1 MCKGKLLLTHYSL
14 IILKRSGTK
23 FMNYFLTYAVYV
35 LILSLL
41 MGLSTWKLFKKMGY
55 NPVFAFI
62 PFYNYFII
70 LKETKHPKW
79 WAILSYLPIVGP
91 IMMSVFHI
99 YLMKKFGKS
108 LVQHQILTVILP
120 FIYMASVNYSKDAE
134 IEDEEAKNMFLTDE
148 EKSLKKKDSFMGS
161 ITFAVVF
168 ATIIHVFVTQPF
180 GIPTGSMERTLLVG
194 DFLFVNKWSYGYRMP
209 MRPLAIPFLQ
219 GTVYDFQKDGNPKND
234 GKSYVDGVKLPYERI
249 LQFNKPQRNDIV
261 VFNYPQDSVHTAI
274 DRKDPYVKRCVAVAG
289 ETFEMRGGRLFV
301 NGKPEIVLGD
311 QERQHRYIV
320 KTSSQLDVPGLYDIY
335 GFLPVQEIQDGSGF
349 MYAFQG
355 LTDKTAAEIK
365 KLPQVTEMKEDIMQ
379 KGQAAIA
386 YKDENK
392 TKIDTT
398 QSIFPVNKAWNQDW
412 YGPVRIPKKGD
423 VVAISKET
431 LPMYR
436 WIISEYE
443 HNSVAEKNG
452 QIFINNQPATNYT
465 IKQDYYMMVG
475 DNRDAS
481 LDARFF
487 GFVPEENIVGKP
499 MFTWMSIEGAFSDS
513 GSSYQADG
521 WRIRWD
527 RMFKPTNTGEA
538 NKTSYWWIAAM
549 ILIIFFGWEY
559 FVKLFRKNK
568 TEE

>member
-1 MCKGKLLLTHYSL
+1 
-14 IILKRSGTK
+14 
-23 FMNYFLTYAVYV
+23 MNYFLTYTVYV

-41 MGLSTWKLFKKMGY
+41 MGISTWKMFKKMGY
-55 NPVFAFI
+55 SPLFAFI

-108 LVQHQILTVILP
+108 LFQHQLLTVILP
-120 FIYMASVNYSKDAE
+120 FIYMATVNYSKDVE
-134 IEDEEAKNMFLTDE
+134 LEDENELYLTEE
-148 EKSLKKKDSFMGS
+148 EKNAKKKDTFMGS

-194 DFLFVNKWSYGYRMP
+194 DFLFVNKWSYGYRLP
-209 MRPLAIPFLQ
+209 MRPVAIPFLQ
-219 GTVYDFQKDGNPKND
+219 GTIFDSGEKGNPKD
-234 GKSYVDGVKLPYERI
+234 DPKSYVEGIKLPYTRI
-249 LQFNKPQRNDIV
+249 LQFNKPQRNDVV

-274 DRKDPYVKRCVAVAG
+274 DRKDPYVKRCVAAAG
-289 ETFEMRGGRLFV
+289 DTFEMRAGRLFV
-301 NGKPEIVLGD
+301 NGKPETVLGD
-311 QERQHRYIV
+311 QEVQHAYEV
-320 KTSSQLDVPGLYDIY
+320 NTGTQLDIPGLYNTY
-335 GFLPVQEIQDGSGF
+335 GFLPVREMQTDKGF
-349 MYAFQG
+349 LYMFQG

-365 KLPQVTEMKEDIMQ
+365 ALPNVIDMKESVFPKDSATISY
-379 KGQAAIA
+379 KLNADRTA
-386 YKDENK
+386 Y
-392 TKIDTT
+392 TKSIDTT
-398 QSIFPVNKAWNQDW
+398 QSIFPINKPWNQDW

-423 VVAISKET
+423 VVAINAET
-431 LPMYR
+431 LPMYQ

-443 HNSVAEKNG
+443 RNSLENKNG
-452 QIFINNQPATNYT
+452 KIFINGKEANQYT
-465 IKQDYYMMVG
+465 IQQDYYMMVG

-499 MFTWMSIEGAFSDS
+499 MFTWLSLQGAFADAS
-513 GSSYQADG
+513 SSYQAPFK
-521 WRIRWD
+521 IRWD
-527 RMFKPTNTGEA
+527 RMFKATNTGEA

-549 ILIIFFGWEY
+549 ILILFFGWEY
-559 FVKLFRKNK
+559 FVKLFKKRK
-568 TEE
+568 TEDD